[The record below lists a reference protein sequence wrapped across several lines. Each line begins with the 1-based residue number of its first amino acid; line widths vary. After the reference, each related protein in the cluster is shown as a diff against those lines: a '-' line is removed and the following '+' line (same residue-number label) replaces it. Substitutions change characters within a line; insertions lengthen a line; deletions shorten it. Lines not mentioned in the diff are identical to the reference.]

1 MLQQYFVERWL
12 LEEMN
17 SSGKVTQ
24 VLVLFYIEQLFY
36 CDGNAARWGIM
47 YTGYAT
53 CYRLVEM
60 YQCSV
65 SLST

>member
-36 CDGNAARWGIM
+36 CDGNAARWGM